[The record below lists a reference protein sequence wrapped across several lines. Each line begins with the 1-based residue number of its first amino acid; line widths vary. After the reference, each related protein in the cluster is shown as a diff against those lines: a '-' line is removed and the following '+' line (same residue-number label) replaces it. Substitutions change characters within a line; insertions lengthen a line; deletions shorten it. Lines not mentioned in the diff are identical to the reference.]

1 MKMDS
6 FSVEDFVRDPT
17 LRVIHSLKKSQLI
30 DIAKHYKLEVDSSQ
44 KKGEVKRLLVS
55 FLTDEEIIP
64 EDEAHGDTA
73 TMSEDLVELKRL
85 ELQDRE
91 RERENQ
97 LRIKELEIREKEL
110 TVQLRLRELETPAPA
125 PPSAAERPPLETRF
139 DISKQIRF
147 VPPFQEQ
154 EVDKYFLHFEKIA
167 TSLEWPREMWT
178 LLLQSVLIGKARE
191 VYSSMSVEES
201 SQYQRVKGTI
211 LKAYELVPEAYRQH
225 FRSSQK
231 KESQTYT
238 EFAREKEVQF
248 DRWCSA
254 KEIAQD
260 FNRLRQLILLEEFK
274 SCLPPHVKTYLDERR
289 VENLSQAAVLADD
302 YSLTRKTTFTKH
314 RLEPA
319 GGQTSTSDRL
329 TPATSRSTHNL
340 RERPGNAEQYQGNG
354 GMRTQRSGVPVCF
367 YCKRKGHIIS
377 ECRELEKKRGR
388 LNPVNTIQRESND
401 GQGFNDVNNQKE
413 VNPFISETDDPVPVR
428 ILRDTGATQS
438 LLVED
443 ILPLSETTYTGAHVL
458 IQGVELGVLCVPLHK
473 VSLESDLVSRPVV
486 VGVRPMLPIQG
497 VSLILGNDLA
507 GGKVVPDL
515 QVVNEQESIKEGAE
529 LDDKM
534 SDVFPACAITRAMGK
549 STRNKDSGEALVNL
563 GDTFL
568 AHADDVP
575 LIPPSDRQRKPETQ
589 SDSMSDQNT
598 GHVTLERDKLIMEQK
613 SDPELVE
620 LAKETVRDEEVE
632 TASECYF
639 MQSGV
644 LMRKWRPR
652 DAPATEEWK
661 TVYQIVVP
669 KKSVGRYFVW
679 LMKRH

>member
-1 MKMDS
+1 MDS

-44 KKGEVKRLLVS
+44 KKGEVKQLLVS

-73 TMSEDLVELKRL
+73 TMSEDVVELKRL

-201 SQYQRVKGTI
+201 SQYQRVKSTI

-231 KESQTYT
+231 KESQTYI

-248 DRWCSA
+248 DRWCSP

-274 SCLPPHVKTYLDERR
+274 SCLPPHVKTYLDEHR

-302 YSLTRKTTFTKH
+302 YSLMHKTTFTKH

-377 ECRELEKKRGR
+377 ERRELEKKRDR
-388 LNPVNTIQRESND
+388 LNPVNTIQRESNKVLMMLIIRRKSIPSFRRALCHWE
-401 GQGFNDVNNQKE
+401 QGM
-413 VNPFISETDDPVPVR
+413 
-428 ILRDTGATQS
+428 
-438 LLVED
+438 
-443 ILPLSETTYTGAHVL
+443 
-458 IQGVELGVLCVPLHK
+458 IQCQYVYCE
-473 VSLESDLVSRPVV
+473 
-486 VGVRPMLPIQG
+486 
-497 VSLILGNDLA
+497 ILG
-507 GGKVVPDL
+507 P
-515 QVVNEQESIKEGAE
+515 
-529 LDDKM
+529 
-534 SDVFPACAITRAMGK
+534 
-549 STRNKDSGEALVNL
+549 RN
-563 GDTFL
+563 
-568 AHADDVP
+568 P
-575 LIPPSDRQRKPETQ
+575 
-589 SDSMSDQNT
+589 
-598 GHVTLERDKLIMEQK
+598 
-613 SDPELVE
+613 
-620 LAKETVRDEEVE
+620 
-632 TASECYF
+632 C
-639 MQSGV
+639 
-644 LMRKWRPR
+644 
-652 DAPATEEWK
+652 
-661 TVYQIVVP
+661 
-669 KKSVGRYFVW
+669 
-679 LMKRH
+679 